1 MSLNIDPQC
10 VGLCVQ
16 SNCAAPPNLLS
27 ICGVLLLILLLGV
40 ASLGCIVVNLHG
52 FLAKNDPIATELLV
66 VEGWLPDYALAAAL
80 GEFRQGAY
88 RQLITIG
95 GPIPRGSY
103 LCSCQTFAELA
114 GITLTALGLEPE
126 YLLAVP
132 DNSTGNN
139 RTYDAATALK
149 EWLPIANLKID
160 SLNLL
165 TLGTHSRRS
174 WMLFKNA
181 FEPDI
186 KIGAIAIAPMH
197 YDPQQWWKSSEG
209 SRTIVSEF
217 IAYLYTLLFTTRRS
231 SSG

>member
-1 MSLNIDPQC
+1 MSLNSDSQC
-10 VGLCVQ
+10 VGLCVH
-16 SNCAAPPNLLS
+16 SCTAMPLIS
-27 ICGVLLLILLLGV
+27 IFGVLILILLLGV
-40 ASLGCIVVNLHG
+40 ASLVCVVINLHG
-52 FLAKNDPIATELLV
+52 FLAKNDPLVTELLV

-80 GEFRQGAY
+80 REFRQGSY

-95 GPIPRGSY
+95 GSIPRGSY

-126 YLLAVP
+126 FLLAVP
-132 DNSTGNN
+132 DRSTGNN

-149 EWLPIANLKID
+149 EWLPSANLKID
-160 SLNLL
+160 SFNLL

-174 WMLFKNA
+174 WILFKNA

-186 KIGAIAIAPMH
+186 KIGAIAIVPLH

-209 SRTIVSEF
+209 ARTIVSEF
-217 IAYLYTLLFTTRRS
+217 IAYLYTRLFIIRT
-231 SSG
+231 